1 MRTRFAFTSSSSLT
15 EEGTDEAKAVLENAK
30 GLTSRE
36 LLKQSVEE
44 MVSDINAKRKRDAA
58 MLEGMLSRCKSAFI
72 YHSMKPIQ
80 LNNVPLTFTW
90 LNLETE
96 SFFTIG

>member
-1 MRTRFAFTSSSSLT
+1 MRTRFAFTSSSSVT
-15 EEGTDEAKAVLENAK
+15 EENADGVKAVLENAK

-58 MLEGMLSRCKSAFI
+58 MLEGMLIRCQSAFMC
-72 YHSMKPIQ
+72 HSMEPIQ
-80 LNNVPLTFTW
+80 LNNVPRTFTW

-96 SFFTIG
+96 SFYCR